1 MVEFE
6 RGKVVRDELQGA
18 YIEQPVRDEELWG
31 GNPGPNT
38 GHSGYGATY
47 PGGRGRGF

>member
-1 MVEFE
+1 VVEFE

-18 YIEQPVRDEELWG
+18 YIEQHPVRDEELWG
-31 GNPGPNT
+31 GT
-38 GHSGYGATY
+38 GYGATY